1 MRHRR
6 LSLAMTLNKLAK
18 LLILLPVGACVTE
31 DIGDEAVPAEFSD
44 DVVSDDT
51 GTGDALSPVLAVP
64 TDKMPPGALPP
75 VEPPLGPTPDGT
87 PAPAADA
94 DMVFNGSRWFAV
106 WTDRRNGHADIRGAT
121 VGADG
126 EVEPAGGILIVGGAG
141 DQSRPRVAWNNG
153 RYLVVYADDS
163 AGHNRIR
170 GARVDSGGTVLDA
183 GGFAIGMPLE
193 LGHSPDVASNGTS
206 FYAVWYGDCG
216 VASCPGNVRGQFISS
231 SGNVGPA
238 VTLKYQAA
246 APAIAFDG
254 NQYLCVWTDLAGGDY
269 DLGARY
275 IHADGSAA
283 ATLAIAR
290 PGAQLFPSLAAG
302 AGQFL
307 VSWNE
312 DGAVM
317 AARLKDG
324 AVLDQPAIMAR
335 NAIGSPA
342 LAGNDYGF
350 ALAWTQRL
358 DGEVQV
364 RGMALGPSGKQYSAW
379 ISVRLPIA
387 DDDAIDSKQPAIAF
401 GGNGE
406 AMVTWQDHADN
417 GATTIWARPTVTSD
431 PFLVS
436 ALPE

>member
-1 MRHRR
+1 
-6 LSLAMTLNKLAK
+6 MTLNNLAK
-18 LLILLPVGACVTE
+18 LLIFLPVGACVTE

-44 DVVSDDT
+44 DVVSG
-51 GTGDALSPVLAVP
+51 GTVTTDALSPVRAVS
-64 TDKMPPGALPP
+64 TDKMPPGAPP
-75 VEPPLGPTPDGT
+75 VEPPVPPTPDGA

-94 DMVFNGSRWFAV
+94 DMVFNGTTWFAV
-106 WTDRRNGHADIRGAT
+106 WTDRRNGHADVRGAM

-126 EVEPAGGILIVGGAG
+126 EVEPAGGILIVGGDG
-141 DQSRPRVAWNNG
+141 DQSHPRVAWNNG
-153 RYLVVYADDS
+153 RYMVVYADDS
-163 AGHNRIR
+163 AGYAAVRAA
-170 GARVDSGGTVLDA
+170 GVDAGGTVRTP
-183 GGFAIGMPLE
+183 GGFALGMPLE

-216 VASCPGNVRGQFISS
+216 AVACPGNVRGQFISS

-238 VTLKYQAA
+238 VTLQYQAA

-283 ATLAIAR
+283 ATTLAIAR

-307 VSWNE
+307 LSWNE
-312 DGAVM
+312 DGAVI
-317 AARLKDG
+317 AARMKDG
-324 AVLDQPAIMAR
+324 AVIDQPTIMAR
-335 NAIGSPA
+335 NTIGSPA
-342 LAGNDYGF
+342 LAGNDHGF
-350 ALAWTQRL
+350 ALAWTQQL

-364 RGMALGPSGKQYSAW
+364 RGMAIDQHGKPYSAW
-379 ISVRLPIA
+379 ISIRLPAA
-387 DDDAIDSKQPAIAF
+387 DDARIDAKQPAIAF

-417 GATTIWARPTVTSD
+417 GETTIWARPTINTD